1 MGYGCLQL
9 VCCQQNLR
17 RALADDD
24 ARRHRVTSRH
34 TRHDGTISDP
44 KILYA
49 MDFELVI
56 NNRHWTPS
64 HSCGTG
70 LVPDRRDSVPDEVLE
85 FRAFE
90 WSWHDLSLAKRPE
103 RRRVTNLAAQLD
115 PFGQSPKVCEIT

>member
-1 MGYGCLQL
+1 MRYRCFQL
-9 VCCQQNLR
+9 VSCQQNLR

-24 ARRHRVTSRH
+24 ARRHRVACRH
-34 TRHDGTISDP
+34 RGHDGTISDP

-56 NNRHWTPS
+56 NHRHRIPS
-64 HSCGTG
+64 HSCRTG

-85 FRAFE
+85 FSAFE